1 MPSFDII
8 SEIDMHEVSNAI
20 DQANR
25 EIQTRFDFKGS
36 ESEFSLEKNEII
48 LKTDNE
54 FQLKQMREILL
65 TKLSKR
71 QIDIGCLETKD
82 PVISGKTV
90 KQNILLRQGID
101 TNLAKKIVKNIKDE
115 KLKVQASIQGEQI
128 RVSGKKRDDLQTVIA
143 HLQKQDFDL
152 PLQFSNFRD

>member
-101 TNLAKKIVKNIKDE
+101 TN
-115 KLKVQASIQGEQI
+115 
-128 RVSGKKRDDLQTVIA
+128 
-143 HLQKQDFDL
+143 
-152 PLQFSNFRD
+152 